1 MSYSRI
7 ISARQF
13 GKSLAREASVDRAVL
28 LALFEAG
35 GELDFVSLYTLL
47 PVTRREL
54 FRSLNRQHTL
64 GNVKRHRTGEP
75 IALTASA
82 RAAID
87 AGRAGYAL
95 EALAA

>member
-1 MSYSRI
+1 MKIATI
-7 ISARQF
+7 IPARQC
-13 GKSLAREASVDRAVL
+13 GKSFAREVAVDRAVL

-35 GELDFVSLYTLL
+35 GELDFLRLFTLL

-54 FRSLNRQHTL
+54 YRSLNRQHTL